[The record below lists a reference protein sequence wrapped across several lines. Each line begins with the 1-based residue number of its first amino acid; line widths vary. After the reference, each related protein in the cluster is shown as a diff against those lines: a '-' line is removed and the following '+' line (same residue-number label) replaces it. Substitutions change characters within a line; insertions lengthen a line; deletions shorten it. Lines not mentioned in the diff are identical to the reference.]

1 MLNATPPN
9 PAAGSALV
17 GVTDRPAGFADALA
31 QHSPGL
37 LRPGRSLSE
46 QPFAAR
52 LAPPLPPGELVISG
66 RTPDL
71 AKTAPGPGGTN
82 NLGAPD
88 FIPLPPSSAC
98 DTPSVP
104 ATGPL
109 PPGTVAVPPIGPDSP
124 DITMQATAVT
134 RPAVVRPIFARSDC
148 LDAPAVDDPVI
159 IAPLDAT
166 TLPFAPAAVV
176 PPPAVPQP
184 AVSTPAAFLPNARL
198 PATPI
203 PADLVP
209 SDPTPVADGPVG
221 SGKSDPAGSDRLSQD
236 RSVRP
241 SSAAS
246 VQTRPLS
253 HAVTLFDAVAHFDA
267 VAFADEMPVPVRPFG
282 PGRMPNADHAPAS
295 AFSVTS
301 AVALARPI
309 PPPATPAR
317 AEPPPQP
324 ASSPDASAPTN
335 RPSAPDR
342 PDIVITA
349 AAGPAAALP
358 LAPPGPDA
366 ATIAGQ
372 LAAPIAVA
380 LAAGSTHAGPGRELT
395 DGSARVSSGAAVSVG
410 DTLTPVAADR
420 AGSAVVVRLNPGE
433 LGRVQVR
440 IGRAAG
446 AAREIDLTVE
456 RPETLLLLLRDQPAL
471 HRALDLAGIAAEAR
485 VVRFH
490 LADPAQGALFGAPAP
505 GAAPSDAGQSS
516 AGQSSGQAFSQSSS
530 QTFGQSFG
538 HSHQPYQPGRPHA
551 DRPEVPGAGTAA
563 SQPVPNRFGQ
573 RAHQARIDITA

>member
-1 MLNATPPN
+1 MPLLDATAPATLDHAMLNATSPATPPN

-71 AKTAPGPGGTN
+71 AKTAPGPGGKN

-98 DTPSVP
+98 DTPSVL

-184 AVSTPAAFLPNARL
+184 AASTPAAFLPNARL

-209 SDPTPVADGPVG
+209 SDPTSVADGPVG
-221 SGKSDPAGSDRLSQD
+221 LGKSDFAEPDRLSQD

-241 SSAAS
+241 SAAAS
-246 VQTRPLS
+246 VQTKPLS
-253 HAVTLFDAVAHFDA
+253 HAVTPFDAVAHFDA
-267 VAFADEMPVPVRPFG
+267 VAFADEMPFE
-282 PGRMPNADHAPAS
+282 
-295 AFSVTS
+295 FKY
-301 AVALARPI
+301 
-309 PPPATPAR
+309 
-317 AEPPPQP
+317 EPE
-324 ASSPDASAPTN
+324 N
-335 RPSAPDR
+335 
-342 PDIVITA
+342 
-349 AAGPAAALP
+349 
-358 LAPPGPDA
+358 
-366 ATIAGQ
+366 
-372 LAAPIAVA
+372 
-380 LAAGSTHAGPGRELT
+380 E
-395 DGSARVSSGAAVSVG
+395 
-410 DTLTPVAADR
+410 
-420 AGSAVVVRLNPGE
+420 
-433 LGRVQVR
+433 
-440 IGRAAG
+440 
-446 AAREIDLTVE
+446 
-456 RPETLLLLLRDQPAL
+456 
-471 HRALDLAGIAAEAR
+471 
-485 VVRFH
+485 
-490 LADPAQGALFGAPAP
+490 
-505 GAAPSDAGQSS
+505 
-516 AGQSSGQAFSQSSS
+516 
-530 QTFGQSFG
+530 
-538 HSHQPYQPGRPHA
+538 
-551 DRPEVPGAGTAA
+551 
-563 SQPVPNRFGQ
+563 
-573 RAHQARIDITA
+573 